1 MRWWW
6 WGPFFFLT
14 NTLSWMFYSA
24 ETRRHVVPLGHIIL
38 IPSQPVFAFFPWCCV
53 PSGEARHTNLIVLG
67 LTQPRP
73 KPTSY
78 HSRGEHANHYATD
91 AVFLILRF
99 PYSVLSTIVCF
110 RVILRM
116 DIAFSAFISKRTVYD
131 HPSGIVRTFVK

>member
-38 IPSQPVFAFFPWCCV
+38 IPSQPGFALFPWCCV
-53 PSGEARHTNLIVLG
+53 LSGEARNTNLIIFG
-67 LTQPRP
+67 LTQPGP
-73 KPTSY
+73 ESTIY
-78 HSRGEHANHYATD
+78 HSRGKNANNYVTD
-91 AVFLILRF
+91 VGFLILRF
-99 PYSVLSTIVCF
+99 LCSVLSTIICF

-116 DIAFSAFISKRTVYD
+116 DIVFAAFIWKRTVSD
-131 HPSGIVRTFVK
+131 HSSGIVTPFVK